1 MNVKN
6 YVKNRVKYVKLIKM
20 NIDEQ
25 IKKVVESVL
34 SISDF
39 SDESKISSDQILSWD
54 SLRHIQL
61 IFSLE
66 EEFDIEFNDL
76 EINEM
81 INLKSINK
89 LIKSKF

>member
-1 MNVKN
+1 
-6 YVKNRVKYVKLIKM
+6 M

>member
-1 MNVKN
+1 
-6 YVKNRVKYVKLIKM
+6 M

-81 INLKSINK
+81 IDLKSINK